1 MPEETVP
8 QDNFDRRLAH
18 LQSNSLAAGLSSPTL
33 TMHRS
38 NFTFYISLML
48 TGFFGG
54 NGGKGLTTVAGEAS
68 LRRWL
73 GSGCPLPFTGD

>member
-38 NFTFYISLML
+38 NFTFYISPRIDSSVYAARIKEG
-48 TGFFGG
+48 TPH
-54 NGGKGLTTVAGEAS
+54 S
-68 LRRWL
+68 
-73 GSGCPLPFTGD
+73 